1 MSDPY
6 ARLDTKKGDDMSVI
20 IIPQSIMD
28 DFDGDLKVCV
38 FCDTATVLPVC
49 VGCEEYKGLM
59 TVEEWEDYTGEV
71 WEA

>member
-1 MSDPY
+1 
-6 ARLDTKKGDDMSVI
+6 MSVI

-38 FCDTATVLPVC
+38 FCDNATVLPVC
-49 VGCEEYKGLM
+49 VGCEDYKGLM
-59 TVEEWEDYTGEV
+59 TVEEWEAYTGET